1 MQRPYIGI
9 EGPIGVGKTTLA
21 QYLGEAL
28 NAELM
33 LEVFEENPFLAK
45 FYDDPECYALQTQLF
60 FLMSRYR
67 QHETLSSAGNV
78 LVSDYIFAKN
88 DLFARYTLTGEE
100 HVLYQNISQTLAG
113 YLVEPTLVVYLKADL
128 NVLMQ
133 RIEQRG
139 REYEQKQSM
148 REYMEKLTVQ
158 YDTFFADYDG
168 APVLTLNTTDTDIVQ
183 SADDREK
190 ILTHITDRVEQL
202 LADRPTQSPLL

>member
-21 QYLGEAL
+21 NYLGERL
-28 NAELM
+28 QAEQM

-67 QHETLSSAGNV
+67 QHERLRDDGSP

-100 HVLYQNISQTLAG
+100 HVLYRNISETLAAR
-113 YLVEPTLVVYLKADL
+113 LAEPTLVVYLTADL
-128 NVLMQ
+128 DVLMG

-139 REYEQKQSM
+139 REYEQGQSM
-148 REYMEKLTVQ
+148 RDYMRKLTGQ
-158 YDTFFADYDG
+158 YHTFFADYTA
-168 APVLTLNTTDTDIVQ
+168 APVLTINTTQVNVV
-183 SADDREK
+183 DDAAARRK
-190 ILTHITDRVEQL
+190 ILDHITGEFEHL
-202 LADRPTQSPLL
+202 LAGRPTQKPLL